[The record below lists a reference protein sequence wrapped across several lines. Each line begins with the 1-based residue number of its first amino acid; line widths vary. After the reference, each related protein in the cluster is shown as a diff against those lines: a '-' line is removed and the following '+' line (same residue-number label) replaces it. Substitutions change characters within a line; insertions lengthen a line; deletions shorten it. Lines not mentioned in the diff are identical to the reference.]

1 LSSTAYAATLFY
13 LASATYRVLR
23 ARSTETLILLVIG
36 IVIIVSNMPMFVT
49 YLPFLL
55 DFKTWVADVVVKA
68 SYRSITIGVGL
79 GGILMGVRTLLAME
93 TGFLGGTED

>member
-1 LSSTAYAATLFY
+1 
-13 LASATYRVLR
+13 
-23 ARSTETLILLVIG
+23 
-36 IVIIVSNMPMFVT
+36 MFVT

-68 SYRSITIGVGL
+68 AYRSITIGVGL

-93 TGFLGGTED
+93 TGFLGGTEE